1 VLRLDPVPL
10 PEFSEYGFAI
20 RYRGHRGVE
29 LRLTADELRIVVP
42 ASDQDPI
49 DIALADRTVS
59 VAPGESRTLT
69 LPDR

>member
-1 VLRLDPVPL
+1 M
-10 PEFSEYGFAI
+10 Y
-20 RYRGHRGVE
+20 
-29 LRLTADELRIVVP
+29 VP